1 MSIILPNLRIDS
13 EKIVS
18 SHFLDYQ
25 CAWIFDESRM
35 MLAEKSVRIGWTY
48 CDAYRN
54 VRKRLLFS
62 NRDYLFATKDQASAI
77 EYLGIC
83 QKFIE
88 LFNLGSNVVSHG
100 VDEEKLTD
108 PKTGVTEVVK
118 FGYIKFK
125 NGSRIIAFSANPL
138 AMAVYGGDVGGD
150 EFAKQGQAELMWET
164 MQGRVVWGYDIALW
178 SAHNGTDTLFYQ
190 FSREAA
196 AGKGGWSHYRVTM
209 EDAVAHGLLDK
220 INAKTG
226 AKMTPEEFIADC
238 KNRARLPEVYE
249 QAYNCNPSGSASAMV
264 TWATICQCRRDYQIE
279 RFHFESKDMLSTFGP
294 FRDANP
300 LPRQNQVAAFIKAAY
315 PKLFGT
321 AKHRRIGFDV
331 AASGEGDLCCIYID
345 EKETKERFKLEALF
359 TCRTD
364 DWDFIETVLW
374 TFMKGLGGVKGAG
387 DETGLGKQVCWRTAQ
402 KFPNFTGINFSRDKH
417 NMGFALMNQ
426 LAIAEK
432 IIPTGED
439 DIAQDYFALRKNFA
453 GGRWIFTAGR
463 NNLNPASHG
472 DIAWAG
478 ALATKADES
487 AGAGAFTSDT
497 ISQTLIQPVTTISRP
512 RFIPR
517 RR

>member
-18 SHFLDYQ
+18 KHFLDYQ

-48 CDAYRN
+48 CDAFRN
-54 VRKRLLFS
+54 VRKRIIHPD
-62 NRDYLFATKDQASAI
+62 RDYLFATKDQASAI
-77 EYLGIC
+77 EYIGLC
-83 QKFIE
+83 MKFIE
-88 LFNLGSNVVSHG
+88 LFNLAGNVLRG
-100 VDEEKLTD
+100 PLTEEQQIKD
-108 PKTGVTEVVK
+108 PTTGVVETVK
-118 FGYIKFK
+118 FNSIKFK
-125 NGSRIIAFSANPL
+125 NGSRIIAFSASPM
-138 AMAVYGGDVGGD
+138 AMAVYGGDVGLD
-150 EFAKQGQAELMWET
+150 EFSKSQQAELLWET
-164 MQGRVVWGYDIALW
+164 AQGRVTWGYDMAVW

-196 AGKGGWSHYRVTM
+196 AGKGGWNHYRVTM
-209 EDAVAHGLLDK
+209 EDAVEHGLLEK
-220 INAKTG
+220 INARTG
-226 AKMTPEEFIADC
+226 KKMTPEEFIQDC
-238 KNRARLPEVYE
+238 KNRARLPEIYE

-264 TWATICQCRRDYQIE
+264 TWTTICQCRRDYEIE
-279 RFHFESKDMLSTFGP
+279 RVHFENTKMLETFGP
-294 FRDANP
+294 FNDAAP
-300 LPRQNQVAAFIKAAY
+300 LARQNQIAVFIKATF

-321 AKHRRIGFDV
+321 SKHRRIGFDV

-374 TFMKGLGGVKGAG
+374 TFMRGLGGVKGAG

-487 AGAGAFTSDT
+487 AGVGTFTKET
-497 ISQTLIQPVTTISRP
+497 LSQTIVQAVKSIA
-512 RFIPR
+512 RFQPR
-517 RR
+517 RL